1 MTETLDPNLPAV
13 RGTDLDQLARIG
25 TWLALSES
33 GSDSE
38 KAKGAAAALRL
49 YYAQTLDL
57 PPLAAAEI
65 SVIKGRLFLS
75 AQLLRA
81 LAMQNGY
88 LVERTDSTDESCT
101 ATLFRPS
108 TGELIGSATYTMED
122 ARKAGLIRQ
131 GSAWQTNPARMLW
144 ARASKNVIVDFA
156 PQIALGI
163 SLDDELQEITG
174 EIVHEHDS
182 ATDATVEVEWPDEEP
197 TSEAPAE

>member
-38 KAKGAAAALRL
+38 KAKGASAALRL
-49 YYAQTLDL
+49 YYARELGL

-65 SVIKGRLFLS
+65 SVIKGRMFLS

-81 LAMQNGY
+81 LAMQRGY
-88 LVERTDSTDESCT
+88 LVERVESTDETCT
-101 ATLFRPS
+101 ATLMRSS
-108 TGELIGSATYTMED
+108 TGEIVGTATFTIED
-122 ARKAGLIRQ
+122 ARKAGLIRDK
-131 GSAWQTNPARMLW
+131 SAWQSHPGRMLW

-156 PQIALGI
+156 PEIALGI
-163 SLDDELQEITG
+163 SLDDEAYEITG
-174 EIVHEHDS
+174 AELVAEHDS
-182 ATDATVEVEWPDEEP
+182 ADDGIEWPDEEP
-197 TSEAPAE
+197 RSEAPAE